1 MQKSNK
7 IRFSDVSPSS
17 SASSVPDAPAPS
29 IGNVPYPQ
37 QMQGMPMP
45 YGATPAVPYPT
56 YVPPPMP
63 QGFNPYATL
72 PYPGS
77 TLKV

>member
-1 MQKSNK
+1 MCYTYDLINPLFLDLPST
-7 IRFSDVSPSS
+7 PSS
-17 SASSVPDAPAPS
+17 GTSPAAS
-29 IGNVPYPQ
+29 GNVPYPQ
-37 QMQGMPMP
+37 AMQGMPMP
-45 YGATPAVPYPT
+45 YGAGANVPYPT

-77 TLKV
+77 K